1 MYVPSLLITE
11 VNLIL
16 LFLRCL
22 SSDDTLVCEG
32 EIFVQKSVHP
42 LRLDRLISLQY
53 LFFSLL
59 YAARSVR
66 APVLTH
72 LSHVDLTLL
81 RVILSSLFHHGALS
95 FLFKALL
102 ETKISV
108 WDNLFALKMME
119 LRRATLSLRSV
130 DELQAKDRDLE
141 YFVKRSDKFS
151 LKEDSSVLASFL
163 ERCEHDEGR

>member
-1 MYVPSLLITE
+1 M
-11 VNLIL
+11 
-16 LFLRCL
+16 
-22 SSDDTLVCEG
+22 CEG

-53 LFFSLL
+53 LFFSRL

-81 RVILSSLFHHGALS
+81 RVILSSLFHHGEFS

-102 ETKISV
+102 ETKMLV
-108 WDNLFALKMME
+108 WDSLFALKMME
-119 LRRATLSLRSV
+119 LRRSTLSLMST
-130 DELQAKDRDLE
+130 DDLLVVMNGR
-141 YFVKRSDKFS
+141 FWRKKRF
-151 LKEDSSVLASFL
+151 
-163 ERCEHDEGR
+163 